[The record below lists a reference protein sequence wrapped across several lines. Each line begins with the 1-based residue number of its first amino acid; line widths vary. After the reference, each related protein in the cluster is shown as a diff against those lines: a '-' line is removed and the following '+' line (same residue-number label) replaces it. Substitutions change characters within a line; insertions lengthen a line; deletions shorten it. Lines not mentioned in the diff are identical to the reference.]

1 LVQVRV
7 LERLLRGSGAAKAV
21 FGQRIVGMGAR
32 NLRRGQVHQRHRL
45 PCWGARRG
53 IGLEAMALVNPA
65 GGGQGWPASVQA
77 LKAALMLALV
87 G

>member
-1 LVQVRV
+1 M

-45 PCWGARRG
+45 P
-53 IGLEAMALVNPA
+53 ALAEPSRHSF
-65 GGGQGWPASVQA
+65 GP
-77 LKAALMLALV
+77 LV
-87 G
+87 R